1 LAYNIFLNHYFF
13 LSSKNIN
20 LTYNKNFY
28 GDIMREIL
36 IIIAILGI
44 VVFASGCVG
53 DTTSEKTFSE
63 NGVTFKYPGNWVTL
77 DNETTAFL
85 SEYRTLGDILAAIG
99 TEDQKGSD
107 AVAFVFM
114 SINLEGSRV
123 KDVNDFRDAMKD
135 SYGSDFVSDKKTTID
150 GEEAIQIHAR
160 DSNDANTYM
169 AFWIK
174 NRKGYFAILGSEKE
188 NQDTFDSIVNTIET
202 S

>member
-1 LAYNIFLNHYFF
+1 
-13 LSSKNIN
+13 
-20 LTYNKNFY
+20 
-28 GDIMREIL
+28 MREIL

>member
-1 LAYNIFLNHYFF
+1 
-13 LSSKNIN
+13 
-20 LTYNKNFY
+20 
-28 GDIMREIL
+28 
-36 IIIAILGI
+36 
-44 VVFASGCVG
+44 
-53 DTTSEKTFSE
+53 
-63 NGVTFKYPGNWVTL
+63 
-77 DNETTAFL
+77 
-85 SEYRTLGDILAAIG
+85 
-99 TEDQKGSD
+99 
-107 AVAFVFM
+107 M